1 MSPVA
6 SGVFLNNLVSAE
18 QYAAGLLDGY
28 SDRYDLGIDRLKIGG
43 IENEIIFNDYKIN
56 VTNHEDAVIITSID
70 GLNDADVR
78 DTRDVNPGYD
88 GETAFSSY
96 YGGRTIVLS
105 GFIRAHT
112 LEKLRD
118 MQEGIRSTFAPL
130 EEKLL
135 VFRGKTRSRD
145 LQIKCRK
152 TQPITMSET
161 QTNFLFERQF
171 QVTLRASDFRF
182 EATKLST
189 EVLSYG
195 SNFNGEVPIGN
206 VVNNGN
212 YLADPVIRID
222 GPLTAATQGGHGIWI
237 ENTVDQTTQSSA
249 STYGVSASAI
259 ISGTNVTGGLPIGAN
274 SYLKIKAK
282 LSNTTEVLAS
292 GEYFLV
298 DTLNR
303 TIYRYSAAQQTL
315 VSAYAQLET
324 DSEWIKLAPGTNP
337 IYATTFT
344 SRNPLVTFYYR
355 HTFI

>member
-6 SGVFLNNLVSAE
+6 SGVFLDNVLSTE
-18 QYAAGLLDGY
+18 LYGAGLLDGY
-28 SDRYDLGIDRLKIGG
+28 SDRYDLGTDRLKVGG
-43 IENEIIFNDYKIN
+43 IENQIVFNDYLLN
-56 VTNHEDAVIITSID
+56 VTNHEDAVVITSID

-118 MQEGIRSTFAPL
+118 MQEGIRSAFAPL

-145 LQIKCRK
+145 LQIRCRK

-182 EATKLST
+182 QATKLST
-189 EVLSYG
+189 QTLSYG
-195 SNFNGEVPIGN
+195 LNYSGEVPIGK
-206 VVNNGN
+206 VINNGN

-222 GPLTAATQGGHGIWI
+222 GPITAATNGGHGIWI
-237 ENTVDQTTQSSA
+237 KNTVDETTQSSA
-249 STYGVSASAI
+249 STYGVSSAAI
-259 ISGTNVTGGLPIGAN
+259 ISGNNVTGGLPIGTN
-274 SYLKIKAK
+274 NYLKIKAK
-282 LSNTTEVLAS
+282 SSSTTEVLAS
-292 GEYFLV
+292 GEYFLA
-298 DTLNR
+298 DTANR
-303 TIYRYSAAQQTL
+303 TIYRYSVAQEIL
-315 VSAYAQLET
+315 VSAYAQLDT
-324 DSEWIKLAPGTNP
+324 DSEWIKIAPGSNP
-337 IYATTFT
+337 IYSETFT
-344 SRNPLVTFYYR
+344 SCDPLVKFYYR